1 MLVHKFTK
9 KNYEFSKYKYFYGKF
24 NTVKRKYIF
33 PLFLVFQI
41 IFLKIIAFFPEAVER
56 FYSNGMYI
64 WISKISRISL
74 GKIPFSVGD
83 VFYGIVILYTI
94 IFIWKTRK
102 NWKSHWKY
110 NFLKVT
116 SFISIAYFLFHILW
130 GLNYYRQPLF
140 EKMNIKRDYT
150 NEDLFAFTEKLIAK
164 TNEVHYT
171 ITKNKKL
178 KVTNPY
184 SQNAIFKMSQNGYD
198 NLSQQYLF
206 FQYQTP
212 SIKKS
217 LISLP
222 LTYMGFGGY
231 LNPFTNEAQV
241 NDKLPMYGFPNVVC
255 HEMAHQIGFG
265 SESECNFIGFL
276 ASIKNE
282 DLYFQYSASSN
293 ALRYCMANI
302 GMKDEAKFKLL
313 KAKINPG
320 IIENY
325 KESDL
330 FWEQYDTIIDKGFHA
345 FYDQFLKF
353 NQQKDGMESYS
364 KFIDLLVNYYG
375 QGNSF

>member
-1 MLVHKFTK
+1 MQ
-9 KNYEFSKYKYFYGKF
+9 
-24 NTVKRKYIF
+24 RKYIL
-33 PLFLVFQI
+33 PLLLLFQI
-41 IFLKIIAFFPEAVER
+41 IFLKIIAFFPEVVER
-56 FYSNGMYI
+56 FYSNGMYV
-64 WISKISRISL
+64 WISKIARATF

-83 VFYGIVILYTI
+83 SLYGIL
-94 IFIWKTRK
+94 IFYALISIWKTRK
-102 NWKSHWKY
+102 NWKTHWKD

-116 SFISIAYFLFHILW
+116 SFLSVAYFLFHLLW
-130 GLNYYRQPLF
+130 AMNYYRQPLF
-140 EKMNIKRDYT
+140 EKMTIKRDYS
-150 NEDLFAFTEKLIAK
+150 NKELVAFTEKLIAK
-164 TNEVHYT
+164 TNEVQFE
-171 ITKNKKL
+171 ITKNKNV
-178 KVTNPY
+178 KVSNPY
-184 SQNAIFKMSQNGYD
+184 SQSVIFKMSQNGYD
-198 NLSQQYLF
+198 NLSKDYPF
-206 FQYQTP
+206 FQYQRA

-255 HEMAHQIGFG
+255 HEMAHQIGYG

-282 DLYFQYSASSN
+282 DLYFQYSAYAN

-302 GMKDEAKFKLL
+302 GMKDEAKFKIL

-320 IIENY
+320 IIANY

-330 FWEQYDTIIDKGFHA
+330 FWEQYDTFIDKGFHA

-364 KFIDLLVNYYG
+364 KFVDLLVNYYG
-375 QGNSF
+375 EGDNF